1 MLPNL
6 ALPEDA
12 IGGDSSQVEGGAKA
26 TVEAYDHADFRLI
39 ATGALESVDNEIN
52 SATGTITLR
61 ATFAHDDEALCPNQ
75 FFNAQLIVRALS
87 NLTMASCCRDPT
99 WRERGVRAPR

>member
-75 FFNAQLIVRALS
+75 FYLVPHFDSDCGAQRNTRSLKS
-87 NLTMASCCRDPT
+87 
-99 WRERGVRAPR
+99 